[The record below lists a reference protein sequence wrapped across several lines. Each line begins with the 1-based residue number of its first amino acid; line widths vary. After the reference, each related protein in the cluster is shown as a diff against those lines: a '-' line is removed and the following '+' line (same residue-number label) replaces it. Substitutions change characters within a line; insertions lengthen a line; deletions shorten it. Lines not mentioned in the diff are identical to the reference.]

1 MADKNIDLFSLIPQ
15 CSLWEKKDFSRQN
28 MLYLYNEVSS
38 IFIIIHTYSY
48 KFHIF
53 QAEVYVNLLEG
64 ESVDESSIVEIP
76 SINELPA
83 KNASEKTDLP
93 SPQQVQMLQNPIIS
107 SPIISNSV
115 QTQSTTNNINA
126 HFGNNIDQ

>member
-1 MADKNIDLFSLIPQ
+1 
-15 CSLWEKKDFSRQN
+15 
-28 MLYLYNEVSS
+28 MLYFLYNEVIVLY
-38 IFIIIHTYSY
+38 IFIKYSYIY

-64 ESVDESSIVEIP
+64 ETVDESSSSLVEIP

-93 SPQQVQMLQNPIIS
+93 PHTQQQLQQNSIIS

-115 QTQSTTNNINA
+115 QSQSITNNVINNAA
-126 HFGNNIDQ
+126 HFGNNLDQ